1 MGAET
6 RVVRRWAGGRP
17 EEEEDWGWGTRYVR
31 SIRWEEDSVSRY
43 ASLRSR
49 AGGGDIPL
57 QVARACHCASQARC
71 LCVLRVRYGP
81 VDGSGDEAEL
91 TSQLGCLMRLC

>member
-31 SIRWEEDSVSRY
+31 SIRREEDSVSRC

-49 AGGGDIPL
+49 AEGTYL
-57 QVARACHCASQARC
+57 FKSCEHVTAQARPG
-71 LCVLRVRYGP
+71 VSASS
-81 VDGSGDEAEL
+81 GSDMG
-91 TSQLGCLMRLC
+91 R